1 MINIKKYLKLFSIII
16 SFLFFHNELSSLET
30 LGGLPAVNVEN
41 NGKFNYLMGFDQSK
55 EEDLRL
61 KINDIDLIISPE
73 CMTNLKNCKL
83 DYVEIEKNNF
93 QFIFLNPNDPN
104 FNPPD
109 EDLDTN
115 VTHDL

>member
-1 MINIKKYLKLFSIII
+1 MNKEIFYITDSAAKQIKEASEKADSKEWPLRI
-16 SFLFFHNELSSLET
+16 
-30 LGGLPAVNVEN
+30 AVNVEN

-93 QFIFLNPNDPN
+93 QFIFLNPNDSN

>member
-1 MINIKKYLKLFSIII
+1 MSKEIFNITQAATDQIKKASEQADSKDWPLRI
-16 SFLFFHNELSSLET
+16 
-30 LGGLPAVNVEN
+30 AVNVEKN
-41 NGKFNYLMGFDQSK
+41 KKLNYLMGFDQSK

-61 KINDIDLIISPE
+61 KINGIDIIISPD

-83 DYVEIEKNNF
+83 DFVEIEKGNF

-104 FNPPD
+104 YDAPD